1 MKVPGAVAV
10 HFLFPVWD
18 PGVDGE
24 HTRTDVTSVLLHL
37 QLPLDPRLRRLERL
51 GAGAEH
57 RPAESA
63 KAVGEAARE
72 VGAAVGWLLVA
83 LLFLGAV
90 LAASAVAA
98 AGVLYGL
105 GRLLNLLPD

>member
-1 MKVPGAVAV
+1 V

-18 PGVDGE
+18 PKVDAD
-24 HTRTDVTSVLLHL
+24 HTRTDVTSVVLHL

-57 RPAESA
+57 RPEAPA
-63 KAVGEAARE
+63 KPIGEAARE
-72 VGAAVGWLLVA
+72 IGAAIGWLLVA
-83 LLFLGAV
+83 LTFLGLV

-98 AGVLYGL
+98 AGILYGL